1 MAQDVAINRSPA
13 VFLATGTSLYRSTD
27 VTHLGF
33 YDIAI
38 FSNIPNLVHIAPTSV
53 AEHIAVLRWAVE
65 QTEHPVMIRMPFS
78 GYAESSY
85 PVRTDYSGLNKS
97 VVVTEGADVALIGVG
112 NFAALA
118 SAAAEELT
126 REGIHA
132 TVINPLY
139 LSGLDTE
146 LLTSL
151 RAKHRLVLTLED
163 GILDGGF
170 GQKVAA
176 FYGDT
181 PDMRVRCCG
190 LPKEFFNRC
199 NPHDLA
205 REHHLT
211 APQIAAD
218 VVREMRVRA

>member
-1 MAQDVAINRSPA
+1 
-13 VFLATGTSLYRSTD
+13 
-27 VTHLGF
+27 
-33 YDIAI
+33 
-38 FSNIPNLVHIAPTSV
+38 
-53 AEHIAVLRWAVE
+53 
-65 QTEHPVMIRMPFS
+65 MIRMPFS
-78 GYAESSY
+78 GYAESPY

-139 LSGLDTE
+139 LSGLDAE

-176 FYGDT
+176 FYGDA
-181 PDMRVRCCG
+181 PDMRVRCYG
-190 LPKEFFNRC
+190 LPKKFFNRC

-205 REHHLT
+205 RAHHLT
-211 APQIAAD
+211 APQLAAD
-218 VVREMRVRA
+218 VVREMCVWA